1 MKNIKL
7 FISKYY
13 KLLIMIFVLVCGSF
27 GIYALNK
34 PKTMRGVTI
43 IKEQEKK
50 DPEELSKKLS
60 SLKKKERQAG
70 IANGSIDIF
79 GLFDDYVIFGD
90 SRALAFKD
98 YGFLL
103 ENRIYAGTGHTI
115 YNIDDWLP
123 HLSTLKPLNIFVSYG
138 VNDIDSNFNG
148 LPGGYEALA
157 QEQITKIKN
166 TCPNSTIYVNS
177 IIPAIEK
184 VVQVNPVTWAELDEY
199 NAALQRVCDK
209 NGWVFIDNSGL
220 MTGEMVSLYEPDGI
234 HFQPSFYPIWAEN
247 MVSYLN

>member
-1 MKNIKL
+1 MNNIKS

-13 KLLIMIFVLVCGSF
+13 KLLLTIFILGCVCT
-27 GIYALNK
+27 GIYVLNK
-34 PKTMRGVTI
+34 PKTMTGVAFI
-43 IKEQEKK
+43 REQEKK
-50 DPEELSKKLS
+50 DPEELSKELS
-60 SLKKKERQAG
+60 ALKKKERQAG

-115 YNIDDWLP
+115 YNVDDWLP
-123 HLSTLKPLNIFVSYG
+123 SLSTLKPSNIFVSYG

-148 LPGGYEALA
+148 LPGGHEALA
-157 QEQITKIKN
+157 QEQITKIKD
-166 TCPNSTIYVNS
+166 TCSNSTIYVNS
-177 IIPAIEK
+177 IIPATEK
-184 VVQVNPVTWAELDEY
+184 GVQVNPVTWAELDEY
-199 NAALQRVCDK
+199 NAALKRVCEK
-209 NGWVFIDNSGL
+209 NDWIYIDNSEL
-220 MTGEMVSLYEPDGI
+220 MTGETVSLYEPDGI

-247 MVSYLN
+247 MVSYMN